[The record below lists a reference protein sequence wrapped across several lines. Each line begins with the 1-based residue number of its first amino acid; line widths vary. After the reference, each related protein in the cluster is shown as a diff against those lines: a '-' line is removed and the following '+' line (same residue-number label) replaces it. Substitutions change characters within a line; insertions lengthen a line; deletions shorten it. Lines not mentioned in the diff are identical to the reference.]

1 MAKTSFFGR
10 PSVMLALALASVSL
24 VVTLMGKLA
33 GGPASQEQK
42 RVAIS
47 GGAGSESYP
56 SLSPDGKRVAYS
68 QRESSKNGVWH
79 VFVRDLPGG
88 TPKQLSRGEEN
99 DIAPVWSPDGGTLA
113 FQRIGE
119 DKVEYI
125 VIPADGGAERR
136 VTEFTPAPS
145 AANPV
150 PAVSWLPDGKSLVVV
165 QPAEDKPSALAT
177 VTLSSGKV
185 ERITSPP
192 DGTEGDSMPAVS
204 PAGDTLAFVRGT
216 SEGSGDIWVSEL
228 QGGNPRRVTFD
239 DHAIRGMAWTR
250 DGQELIYSARRTR
263 GWHLWR
269 IPAGGGSPRDIAI
282 AGESANYPAVAR
294 NRLAYTDSPTASAIW
309 RAPLGG
315 DAAGDERLLIRS
327 SGREGEPSY
336 SPDALKIAT
345 VSEEADSQEIFLQDA
360 DGKNRV
366 QITHMNRPWINH
378 VRWSADS
385 KQLIF
390 ETRGDQG
397 SDVYVM
403 GAVPGAQPARVAT
416 SAGDASF
423 SQNGKS
429 IYYQSRGQIWRAGV
443 NGSNPVVIVPMRGG
457 VSQPMETLDGKYVI
471 FRMRRSLWRIPATGG
486 EPEEFLVP
494 EQDMLWTSIQP
505 AKKGIYF
512 MVWERSTRGTAVV
525 YYDYATKKSTP
536 LTRSSGFDRGGAA
549 FSVSPDG
556 KYILYPK
563 VDRSQTNL
571 MLVESFK

>member
-10 PSVMLALALASVSL
+10 PPVMLALALASVSL

-42 RVAIS
+42 RVPIS

-68 QRESSKNGVWH
+68 GREASKAGVWH

-88 TPKQLSRGEEN
+88 TPKQLTRGEEN

-125 VIPADGGAERR
+125 VIPADGGAERK
-136 VTEFTPAPS
+136 VTEFTPAPA
-145 AANPV
+145 AANPM

-165 QPAEDKPSALAT
+165 QPGEDKPSALAT
-177 VTLSSGKV
+177 VSLSSGKV
-185 ERITSPP
+185 ERITNPP
-192 DGTEGDSMPAVS
+192 DGIEGDSLPAVS
-204 PAGDTLAFVRGT
+204 PAGDALAFVRGT
-216 SEGSGDIWVSEL
+216 SEGRADIWVSEL

-239 DHAIRGMAWTR
+239 DHTIRGMTWTR
-250 DGQELIYSARRTR
+250 DGQELIYAANRAR

-269 IPAGGGSPRDIAI
+269 IPAGGGSPHDIAI
-282 AGESANYPAVAR
+282 AGESAYYPAVAR
-294 NRLAYTDSPTASAIW
+294 NRLAYSDSPTASAIW
-309 RAPLGG
+309 RASLGG
-315 DAAGDERLLIRS
+315 DGMGAERLLIRS

-336 SPDALKIAT
+336 SPDGLKIAT
-345 VSEEADSQEIFLQDA
+345 VSEEAGSQEIFLQDA

-397 SDVYVM
+397 PDVYVI
-403 GAVPGAQPARVAT
+403 GAVRGAQPARVAA

-429 IYYQSRGQIWRAGV
+429 IYYQSRGQLWKAAA
-443 NGSNPVVIVPMRGG
+443 NGSNPIVIVPMRGG

-471 FRMRRSLWRIPATGG
+471 FRMRRSLWRVPADGG
-486 EPEEFLVP
+486 EPEEFIVP

-505 AKKGIYF
+505 AKKGIYY

-536 LTRSSGFDRGGAA
+536 LTRSAGFDRGGAA